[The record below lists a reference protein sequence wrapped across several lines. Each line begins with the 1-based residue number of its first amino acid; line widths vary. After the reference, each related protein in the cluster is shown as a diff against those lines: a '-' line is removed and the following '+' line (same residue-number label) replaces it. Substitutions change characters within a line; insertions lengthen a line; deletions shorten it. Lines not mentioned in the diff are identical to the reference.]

1 MAKVTIHPTSSGLWR
16 VEGLRDDLRRSR
28 EREKESWPAA
38 ADMRFEAVQRLVDA
52 LGEEEVHLDWDDAPT
67 RSAMELLYAAGADQL
82 LVGEVETAVA
92 LWETLLAVDEEDH
105 LSVSVPLAFG
115 YVELEDFDCWEEM
128 MFSISS
134 KSPEYHLL
142 TLWAEYRRT
151 GGVERDALR
160 TLRSRHKVWFEEF
173 TAEEHPVDEE
183 YLADSRAERPS
194 PRTEARELFFATAP
208 LWERNANFLKT
219 IKKA

>member
-1 MAKVTIHPTSSGLWR
+1 M
-16 VEGLRDDLRRSR
+16 EGLKDDLRRSR

-52 LGEEEVHLDWDDAPT
+52 LGDEEVHLDWDDAPT

-173 TAEEHPVDEE
+173 IADEHPVDEE
-183 YLADSRAERPS
+183 YLADSRTERPS
-194 PRTEARELFFATAP
+194 QRTEARELFFATAP
-208 LWERNANFLKT
+208 LWERNANFMKT

>member
-1 MAKVTIHPTSSGLWR
+1 MARVVVKPTSSGLWR
-16 VEGLRDDLRRSR
+16 VDGLGDALRRSR
-28 EREKESWPAA
+28 ERERESWPAA
-38 ADMRFEAVQRLVDA
+38 ADMRFDAVQRLLDA
-52 LGEEEVHLDWDDAPT
+52 LGDEEVHFDWEDSHT
-67 RSAMELLYAAGADQL
+67 RATMELLYVAGADQM

-128 MFSISS
+128 MFSISQ

-173 TAEEHPVDEE
+173 IADEHPVDEE
-183 YLADSRAERPS
+183 YLSDSRAERPS
-194 PRTEARELFFATAP
+194 QRTEARELYFATAT

>member
-1 MAKVTIHPTSSGLWR
+1 M
-16 VEGLRDDLRRSR
+16 EGLRDDLRRSR

-52 LGEEEVHLDWDDAPT
+52 LGEEEVHLDWDDSPT

-92 LWETLLAVDEEDH
+92 LWETLLSVDEEDH

-173 TAEEHPVDEE
+173 IADEHPVDEE

-194 PRTEARELFFATAP
+194 QRTEARELFFATAP

>member
-1 MAKVTIHPTSSGLWR
+1 M
-16 VEGLRDDLRRSR
+16 EGLRDDLRRSR

-52 LGEEEVHLDWDDAPT
+52 LGDEEVHLEWDDTPT
-67 RSAMELLYAAGADQL
+67 RSAMELLYAAGSDQL

-92 LWETLLAVDEEDH
+92 LWETLLSVDEEDH

-142 TLWAEYRRT
+142 TLWAEYRRS

-173 TAEEHPVDEE
+173 IADEHPVDEE

>member
-1 MAKVTIHPTSSGLWR
+1 M
-16 VEGLRDDLRRSR
+16 EGLKDDLRRSR

-67 RSAMELLYAAGADQL
+67 RSAMELLYAAGADQM

-115 YVELEDFDCWEEM
+115 YVELEDFYCWEEM

-173 TAEEHPVDEE
+173 IADEHPVDEE

>member
-1 MAKVTIHPTSSGLWR
+1 MAKVTINPTSSGMWR
-16 VEGLRDDLRRSR
+16 VEGLRDELRRSR
-28 EREKESWPAA
+28 EREKESWAAA
-38 ADMRFEAVQRLVDA
+38 ADMRFDAVQRLVDA
-52 LGEEEVHLDWDDAPT
+52 LGDEEVHLDWEDRTT

-105 LSVSVPLAFG
+105 MSVSVPLAFG

-134 KSPEYHLL
+134 KTPEYHLL

-173 TAEEHPVDEE
+173 TSDEHPVDEE
-183 YLADSRAERPS
+183 YLADSRSERPS

-208 LWERNANFLKT
+208 L
-219 IKKA
+219 

>member
-1 MAKVTIHPTSSGLWR
+1 M
-16 VEGLRDDLRRSR
+16 EGLKDDLRRSR

-52 LGEEEVHLDWDDAPT
+52 LDDEDVHLDWDDAPT

-173 TAEEHPVDEE
+173 IADEHPVDEE

-208 LWERNANFLKT
+208 LWERNANFMKT

>member
-1 MAKVTIHPTSSGLWR
+1 M
-16 VEGLRDDLRRSR
+16 EGLKDDLRRSR

-173 TAEEHPVDEE
+173 IADEHPVDEE

-194 PRTEARELFFATAP
+194 QRTEARELFFATAP

>member
-1 MAKVTIHPTSSGLWR
+1 MARVTIRPTSSGLWR
-16 VEGLRDDLRRSR
+16 VEGLKDDLRRSR

-52 LGEEEVHLDWDDAPT
+52 LGDEEVHLDWDDTPT

-92 LWETLLAVDEEDH
+92 LWETLLSVDEEDH

-173 TAEEHPVDEE
+173 IADEHPVDEE

-194 PRTEARELFFATAP
+194 QRTEARELYFATAP

>member
-1 MAKVTIHPTSSGLWR
+1 M
-16 VEGLRDDLRRSR
+16 EGLKDDLRRSR

-173 TAEEHPVDEE
+173 IADEHPVDEE

>member
-1 MAKVTIHPTSSGLWR
+1 M
-16 VEGLRDDLRRSR
+16 EGLKDDLRRSR

>member
-1 MAKVTIHPTSSGLWR
+1 
-16 VEGLRDDLRRSR
+16 
-28 EREKESWPAA
+28 
-38 ADMRFEAVQRLVDA
+38 
-52 LGEEEVHLDWDDAPT
+52 
-67 RSAMELLYAAGADQL
+67 
-82 LVGEVETAVA
+82 
-92 LWETLLAVDEEDH
+92 
-105 LSVSVPLAFG
+105 
-115 YVELEDFDCWEEM
+115 

-134 KSPEYHLL
+134 KTPEYHLL

-173 TAEEHPVDEE
+173 IADEHPVDEE
-183 YLADSRAERPS
+183 YLADSRSDRPS

>member
-1 MAKVTIHPTSSGLWR
+1 M
-16 VEGLRDDLRRSR
+16 EGLKDDLRRSR

-173 TAEEHPVDEE
+173 TADEHPVDEE

>member
-1 MAKVTIHPTSSGLWR
+1 M
-16 VEGLRDDLRRSR
+16 EGLRDDLRRSR

-52 LGEEEVHLDWDDAPT
+52 LGDEEVHLDWDDTPT
-67 RSAMELLYAAGADQL
+67 RSAMELLYAAGSDQL

-92 LWETLLAVDEEDH
+92 LWETLLSVDEEDH

-173 TAEEHPVDEE
+173 IADEHPVDEE

>member
-1 MAKVTIHPTSSGLWR
+1 MAKVTINPTSSGMWR
-16 VEGLRDDLRRSR
+16 VEGLRDELRRSR
-28 EREKESWPAA
+28 EREKESWAAA

-52 LGEEEVHLDWDDAPT
+52 LGDEEVHLDWEDRTT

-105 LSVSVPLAFG
+105 MSVSVPLAFG

-151 GGVERDALR
+151 GGIDRDALH
-160 TLRSRHKVWFEEF
+160 TLRTRHKVWIEEF
-173 TAEEHPVDEE
+173 LADEHPLDEE
-183 YLADSRAERPS
+183 YLADSRTERPS
-194 PRTEARELFFATAP
+194 PRTEARELYFATAP
-208 LWERNANFLKT
+208 LWESNNKFLKT

>member
-1 MAKVTIHPTSSGLWR
+1 M
-16 VEGLRDDLRRSR
+16 EGLKDDLRRSR

-173 TAEEHPVDEE
+173 TADEHPVDEE

-194 PRTEARELFFATAP
+194 QRTEARELFFATAP

>member
-1 MAKVTIHPTSSGLWR
+1 MARITIKPSSSALWHVTGLKD
-16 VEGLRDDLRRSR
+16 ELRRSR
-28 EREKESWPAA
+28 EQEKESWAAA
-38 ADMRFEAVQRLVDA
+38 ADMRFEAVQRLLDA
-52 LGEEEVHLDWDDAPT
+52 LGDEDVHLDWEDRPT
-67 RSAMELLYAAGADQL
+67 RAAMELLYAAGADQFI
-82 LVGEVETAVA
+82 VGEVETAVA

-105 LSVSVPLAFG
+105 MSVSVPLAFG
-115 YVELEDFDCWEEM
+115 YVELEDFDCLEEM
-128 MFSISS
+128 LFSISS
-134 KSPEYHLL
+134 KTPEYHLL

-173 TAEEHPVDEE
+173 TADEHPVDEE

-194 PRTEARELFFATAP
+194 QRTEARELFFATAP

>member
-1 MAKVTIHPTSSGLWR
+1 M
-16 VEGLRDDLRRSR
+16 EGLKDDLRRSR

-38 ADMRFEAVQRLVDA
+38 ADIRFEAAQRLVDA
-52 LGEEEVHLDWDDAPT
+52 LGDEEVHLDWDDAPT
-67 RSAMELLYAAGADQL
+67 RSAMELLYAAGSDQL

-92 LWETLLAVDEEDH
+92 LWETLLSVDEEDH

-173 TAEEHPVDEE
+173 IADEHPVDEE